1 MEYGHFCCGSSGVL
15 LRGHFRLDQSFSSYF
30 SVARDM
36 RIRFHQ
42 WKGYHADPGGLK
54 GTLWEKTSLHDTLAS
69 LGHKVRIWA
78 TETYGHRE
86 YKKKQLSLTIGQHS
100 QNLHWKDVLRQ
111 DTYTENPHSPHVSHR
126 HAWAV
131 GLLGSC
137 AFIQEK
143 WKLGQLDCGILYK
156 TSEKKIDRVYDREQQ
171 CPFIERV
178 SGWGA
183 MCNEERA

>member
-15 LRGHFRLDQSFSSYF
+15 LCGHFRLDQSFSSHF

-78 TETYGHRE
+78 TETYEHRE

-100 QNLHWKDVLRQ
+100 QNLHWKDILRQ

-156 TSEKKIDRVYDREQQ
+156 TSEKKNR
-171 CPFIERV
+171 
-178 SGWGA
+178 
-183 MCNEERA
+183 